1 MARAQGGGRRP
12 SAPGFRELRE
22 GDLRSGEFRP
32 VYVLDGEDQLR
43 IDQVIEAI
51 RKRALDPAA
60 AAFNE
65 HHLAADEVGWQGV
78 LQQAQAYPMLAGRQ
92 LVIARHADQLGWTK
106 DAPGVT
112 ALTAYIRDPVLTTLL
127 IIVGDQFHGNAAW
140 VKAAKESGYYFHF
153 APPGGRDLEAWTDR
167 AARQQGLDLAPAA
180 RQVLCEL
187 VGGDLRALLAEIEKL
202 ALLQAERGTAPTPEE
217 IPGLVMDQAELE
229 VFAVTDA
236 LTAGDGGEAM
246 RAWRR
251 LAAWGRDVYEMT
263 PVVTAHLRRLVSV
276 ATAVADGLD
285 EPGRIASETGL
296 NAWMVRTKLL
306 PQARRLGP
314 ASCRAL
320 LAACLECERS
330 QKSRPLPPDV
340 ALEQL
345 LLTAAA
351 AGRDPAR
358 AATRP

>member
-1 MARAQGGGRRP
+1 MAKRQGGGGRG
-12 SAPGFRELRE
+12 SSVPGFRELRE
-22 GDLRSGEFRP
+22 GDLARGEFRP

-65 HHLAADEVGWQGV
+65 HTLAADDVGWQGV

-106 DAPGVT
+106 DTPGVP
-112 ALTAYIRDPVLTTLL
+112 ALTAYMKDPVPSTLL
-127 IIVGDQFHGNAAW
+127 IIVGEQFHGNATW
-140 VKAAKESGYYFHF
+140 VKAAKEAGYYFHLG
-153 APPGGRDLEAWTDR
+153 APSGRDLDAWAHR

-202 ALLQAERGTAPTPEE
+202 ALLQAERGAAPSAEE
-217 IPGLVMDQAELE
+217 IPELVMDQAELE

-236 LTAGDGGEAM
+236 LVAGDGGEAL

-251 LAAWGRDVYEMT
+251 LAAWGTDTYATT
-263 PVVTAHLRRLVSV
+263 PAVTAHLRRLV
-276 ATAVADGLD
+276 AVAVAFAEGLTD
-285 EPGRIASETGL
+285 AGEIARATRL
-296 NAWMVRTKLL
+296 NPWMVSNKLL
-306 PQARRLGP
+306 PQARRLG
-314 ASCRAL
+314 AADCREL
-320 LAACLECERS
+320 LDACLDCERT
-330 QKSRPLPPDV
+330 QKSRPIPPEL
-340 ALEQL
+340 ALEHL

-351 AGRDPAR
+351 VGRS
-358 AATRP
+358 

>member
-1 MARAQGGGRRP
+1 MAKRQGGGGRRP

-22 GDLRSGEFRP
+22 GDLKSGEFRP

-65 HHLAADEVGWQGV
+65 HSVAADDVGWQGV
-78 LQQAQAYPMLAGRQ
+78 LQQAEAYPMLAGRQ

-106 DAPGVT
+106 DSPGVL
-112 ALTAYIRDPVLTTLL
+112 ALTAYMKNPVPSTLL

-140 VKAAKESGYYFHF
+140 VKAAKAAGYYFHF
-153 APPGGRDLEAWTDR
+153 AAPGGRDLDAWADR

-202 ALLQAERGTAPTPEE
+202 ALLQAERGTAPSAEE
-217 IPGLVMDQAELE
+217 IPTLVMDQAELQI
-229 VFAVTDA
+229 FAVTDA
-236 LTAGDGGEAM
+236 LTAGDGGEAL

-263 PVVTAHLRRLVSV
+263 PVVTAHLRRVVVV
-276 ATAVADGLD
+276 ATAVADGVTD
-285 EPGRIASETGL
+285 AGEIARVTVL
-296 NAWMVRTKLL
+296 NSWMVREKLL
-306 PQARRLGP
+306 PQARRLDAG
-314 ASCRAL
+314 SCREL
-320 LAACLECERS
+320 LDACLECERT
-330 QKSRPLPPDV
+330 QKSRPIPPQL
-340 ALEQL
+340 ALERL

-351 AGRDPAR
+351 VGRS
-358 AATRP
+358 